1 MISKLKSVEFTN
13 DKKSFISD
21 WNMANHFQQINKG
34 DFSITFNIEGDRKI
48 NSRSNTVLS
57 SKKWI
62 VVHLSI
68 RDNNFTNAFL
78 SQLTNM
84 ILNGN
89 AEIEKH
95 TGTILINFP
104 KAFNTLDHNI
114 LSDKMK

>member
-13 DKKSFISD
+13 DKKYFISD

-62 VVHLSI
+62 VVRLSI
-68 RDNNFTNAFL
+68 RDNNFTDAFL

-84 ILNGN
+84 ILNG

-95 TGTILINFP
+95 TGTILIDLP

-114 LSDKMK
+114 ISDKMK